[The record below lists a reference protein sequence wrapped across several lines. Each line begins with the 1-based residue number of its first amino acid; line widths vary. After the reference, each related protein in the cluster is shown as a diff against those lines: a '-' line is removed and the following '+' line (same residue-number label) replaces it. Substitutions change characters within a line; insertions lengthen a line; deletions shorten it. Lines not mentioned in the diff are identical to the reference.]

1 MTRPIALDVSHL
13 AHRLRYGAP
22 SGIEKVDLAYA
33 THFSAKSRIAA
44 GVQYGIGRPR
54 LMSAAQV
61 GALVASVRQ
70 KWASDIALADDA
82 RFQRIRRWLTGADGD
97 GPNLG
102 HRDSPLKDMAAKSY
116 TGLRRALAPTI
127 RPDRSAL
134 PHGAI
139 YLNVAQHALEKHF
152 YFSWLAKRPDV
163 KAVFFVHDLLPLQE
177 PQFWPAD
184 HLDIFRRRI
193 ACVTRHASAIVTTSG
208 NVEAALREAMKGA
221 ARPDAPILAAPFPS
235 PLALS
240 APAPAPG
247 AELADANYFVV
258 VNTIEPRKNHRLLL
272 DVWRELAKAGP
283 RPPKLVM
290 IGKRGWKYEEVT
302 GAIAREP
309 ALRALIIEAAGLS
322 DAGLRALIAGANA
335 LLAPSFAEGYGL
347 PIVEALT
354 LRTPVIA
361 SDIPVFREVSQQRA
375 VFRDA
380 GDVGG
385 WVEAAQALSRR
396 EAPLARAA
404 REAANA
410 YVPMT
415 GEEYFAAIEAFLGS
429 L

>member
-33 THFSAKSRIAA
+33 SHFCEDGRIAA

-54 LMSAAQV
+54 VMSPPQV
-61 GALVASVRQ
+61 KTLAASVRE
-70 KWASDIALADDA
+70 KWASDVSLADDA
-82 RFQRIRRWLTGADGD
+82 RFLEIRRRLIGADRGGRD
-97 GPNLG
+97 LS
-102 HRDSPLKDMAAKSY
+102 HRESRLKDIAAKSY
-116 TGLRRALAPTI
+116 TGLQRAVLPSI
-127 RPDRSAL
+127 RPSSGAL

-139 YLNVAQHALEKHF
+139 YLNVAQHALEKPF

-163 KAVFFVHDLLPLQE
+163 RPVFFVHDLLPLQH
-177 PQFWPAD
+177 PQFWPAE
-184 HLDIFRRRI
+184 HLAVFRRRI
-193 ACVTRHASAIVTTSG
+193 ACVARHAGAILTTS
-208 NVEAALREAMKGA
+208 NVVEAALREEMNG
-221 ARPDAPILAAPFPS
+221 DAPIFALPFPS

-240 APAPAPG
+240 APAPAPD
-247 AELADANYFVV
+247 AALADANYFVV

-309 ALRALIIEAAGLS
+309 ALGALIIEAAGVS
-322 DAGLRALIAGANA
+322 DAGLRALLAGANA

-361 SDIPVFREVSQQRA
+361 SDIPVFREVSQRRA
-375 VFRDA
+375 VFRDP
-380 GDVGG
+380 GDVAG
-385 WVEAAQALSRR
+385 WVEAVQALSRR
-396 EAPLARAA
+396 DTPLARAA

-410 YVPMT
+410 YVAMT
-415 GEEYFAAIEAFLGS
+415 GEEYFSAIEAFLAT